1 MGHFFLTGVSKMEV
15 ESIDNPRIH
24 LPRDKRQKALEL
36 LGTTESKITLMKT
49 LGMSASEVESAIA
62 EVELANTARCRE
74 KNDQAILN
82 KVNSKKD
89 SKCLDRL
96 GINLSI
102 PRLQKQF
109 GISEEELELAF
120 KEVEQCRIEKK
131 YSEDDDEDLQT
142 TPRGSICAAE
152 KIAIV
157 DSAKLQKL
165 FGVDSKIVRLMHI
178 LGASEEELLDGFI
191 LMENLL
197 ISQKVKIMTLMKRN

>member
-82 KVNSKKD
+82 KINSKKD

-109 GISEEELELAF
+109 G
-120 KEVEQCRIEKK
+120 

-178 LGASEEELLDGFI
+178 LGASEEELAGWIHSDGKLVNI
-191 LMENLL
+191 PESEDNDSNEEKLEDEDDN
-197 ISQKVKIMTLMKRN
+197 

>member
-1 MGHFFLTGVSKMEV
+1 MG
-15 ESIDNPRIH
+15 NPRIH

-82 KVNSKKD
+82 KINSKKD

-157 DSAKLQKL
+157 DS
-165 FGVDSKIVRLMHI
+165 KIVRLMHI
-178 LGASEEELLDGFI
+178 LGASEEELAGWIHSDGKLVNI
-191 LMENLL
+191 PESEDNDSNEEKLEDEDDN
-197 ISQKVKIMTLMKRN
+197 

>member
-1 MGHFFLTGVSKMEV
+1 MGVSKMEV

-82 KVNSKKD
+82 KINSKKD

-109 GISEEELELAF
+109 GISEEELELAGWIHSDG
-120 KEVEQCRIEKK
+120 KLVNIPE
-131 YSEDDDEDLQT
+131 SEDNDSNEEKLEDED
-142 TPRGSICAAE
+142 
-152 KIAIV
+152 
-157 DSAKLQKL
+157 
-165 FGVDSKIVRLMHI
+165 
-178 LGASEEELLDGFI
+178 
-191 LMENLL
+191 
-197 ISQKVKIMTLMKRN
+197 

>member
-82 KVNSKKD
+82 KINSKKD

-109 GISEEELELAF
+109 GI

-178 LGASEEELLDGFI
+178 LGASEEEP
-191 LMENLL
+191 
-197 ISQKVKIMTLMKRN
+197 

>member
-1 MGHFFLTGVSKMEV
+1 MGVSKMEV

-82 KVNSKKD
+82 KINSKKD

-96 GINLSI
+96 
-102 PRLQKQF
+102 

-178 LGASEEELLDGFI
+178 LGASEEELAGWIHSDGKLVNI
-191 LMENLL
+191 PESEDNDSNEEKLEDEDDN
-197 ISQKVKIMTLMKRN
+197 